1 MMETQKPGV
10 LGRLAARLA
19 SSTVAFR
26 GRLSGLAAYGPI
38 DDAFWELL
46 EQTLITADLGPDVGL
61 KLAAD
66 LRVEADR
73 LQIRHSK
80 DAIAGL
86 RTMLLNRMEWR
97 SRELALPGSPA
108 PGAAAPGGASP
119 GNPVVYLL
127 VGVNGTGKT
136 TTAAKLGARF
146 AAEGSKVVLGA
157 ADTFRAGAIEQLRL
171 WSDRIGADFVGGE
184 PGADPASVAF
194 SSVESGRARG
204 AGAVIIDTA
213 GRLHTQANLMEELK
227 KVERSVG
234 KALEGAPHETLLVL
248 DAAIGQNSIAQALVF
263 NDALRL
269 TGLVMAKLDGSSKGG
284 VILGLE
290 EQLGVPVKLVGVG
303 EKADDLQDFEPRAYI
318 ESLFEAAP

>member
-1 MMETQKPGV
+1 
-10 LGRLAARLA
+10 
-19 SSTVAFR
+19 
-26 GRLSGLAAYGPI
+26 
-38 DDAFWELL
+38 
-46 EQTLITADLGPDVGL
+46 
-61 KLAAD
+61 
-66 LRVEADR
+66 
-73 LQIRHSK
+73 
-80 DAIAGL
+80 
-86 RTMLLNRMEWR
+86 
-97 SRELALPGSPA
+97 
-108 PGAAAPGGASP
+108 
-119 GNPVVYLL
+119 
-127 VGVNGTGKT
+127 
-136 TTAAKLGARF
+136 
-146 AAEGSKVVLGA
+146 
-157 ADTFRAGAIEQLRL
+157 
-171 WSDRIGADFVGGE
+171 VGGE